1 VVEVALYII
10 FLELTVV
17 LVEVLELNKL
27 AVVEIPL
34 AQRHL
39 KVTREVVAVERI
51 IFLTLEEEEEVM
63 YQLGQLAEMFLVMV
77 VLV

>member
-39 KVTREVVAVERI
+39 KVTREVAVERI

>member
-1 VVEVALYII
+1 MLM
-10 FLELTVV
+10 ELTVV
-17 LVEVLELNKL
+17 LVEVLELYKL

-39 KVTREVVAVERI
+39 KVMLAAAVEQVEHI
-51 IFLTLEEEEEVM
+51 IFLILEEEEEAM
-63 YQLGQLAEMFLVMV
+63 DQLGQPEEMFLVMV